1 MQRRLAFIIYHVAAH
16 RPPATAHQ
24 HHVQKVD
31 QIFQRKQPVRTL
43 WQCKCRVEKSL
54 QNKNYVGG
62 LKEVI
67 FCAKGVDSR
76 AE

>member
-16 RPPATAHQ
+16 QRTSPPAPCAKGGPNFPAKATSTC
-24 HHVQKVD
+24 
-31 QIFQRKQPVRTL
+31 PL
-43 WQCKCRVEKSL
+43 EKSL

-67 FCAKGVDSR
+67 FCAKGVDYC